1 MMPMDLDD
9 RAFLRLHVE
18 AAWGVRVP
26 PLASEDRVT
35 LLPQSRR
42 PPWSLYVALVG
53 GDVIE
58 IVPAGASH
66 DARQPARPREALA
79 HNLAT
84 TGDAS
89 MCREVVLRLADAA
102 PTPVVESFEAR
113 RIAHH
118 ELALMETFDV
128 GAANYYLLAPDR
140 APIYAVVVGG
150 RVLAVAH
157 SSRRS
162 AAACELGV
170 ETRPE
175 ARRHGYARAVT
186 RLWSAAVLAE
196 GLTPIYSAR
205 ASNAASLALA
215 QATGYRIAARAAYRM
230 ERG

>member
-1 MMPMDLDD
+1 MPMDLDD

-53 GDVIE
+53 G
-58 IVPAGASH
+58 